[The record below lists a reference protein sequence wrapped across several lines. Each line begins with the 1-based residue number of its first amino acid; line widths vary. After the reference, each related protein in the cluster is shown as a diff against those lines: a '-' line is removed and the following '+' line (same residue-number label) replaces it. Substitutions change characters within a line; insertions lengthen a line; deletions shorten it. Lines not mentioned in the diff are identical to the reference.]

1 MVPIVHEPPGRYDV
15 IIRVARDGGQLPD
28 PVTFAVAAD
37 QAASRRS
44 ASIISVHTAG
54 TIINVVSVTAPGR
67 YAALAVAR
75 AVVSDALKAQAP
87 SPTQLAISSGDGRVR
102 EMRPVRVRDGLGPL
116 PRPGWPDRPA
126 SDSVQGPDAADGW
139 LPFCLVLAGSGVGRL
154 R

>member
-1 MVPIVHEPPGRYDV
+1 MHEPPGRYDV

-44 ASIISVHTAG
+44 ASIISVHMAG
-54 TIINVVSVTAPGR
+54 AIINVVTVTAPGR

-75 AVVSDALKAQAP
+75 AVVSDALKLQTP
-87 SPTQLAISSGDGRVR
+87 SSVQLDSDARCRGAVSVLFGAVWK
-102 EMRPVRVRDGLGPL
+102 
-116 PRPGWPDRPA
+116 RPGLSSPMP
-126 SDSVQGPDAADGW
+126 SSTNVPSI
-139 LPFCLVLAGSGVGRL
+139 SGTVTTVACMSRAFAVK